1 MPILSAE
8 VLSNYYC
15 ISLNN
20 KTYILDSWNENVQQ
34 DVSDKSFIQGDI
46 GNRVIDVNHR
56 LHQATMSGP
65 ILLLKDLD
73 AELIVVQNNFINAE
87 SFNKNLPPAGIY
99 DIFDLIIEN
108 LNIVSRPITE
118 TIEPLTDNTDLPF
131 FIDSG
136 SISMNFSEVLSTV
149 TLTSVYPQGFERTQ
163 NLGTTK
169 STGIKNFTETRIL
182 GRTVKFW
189 DFRFR
194 IFGDNYPLTQ
204 ANINIKVNTDKKNF
218 IGNNYYNGTVNP
230 DFIITG
236 YSISGD
242 AVISIPPNMF
252 ENFRLYQAPG
262 SFNVFQNK
270 IGIGLID
277 SYRGHRFI
285 DFGNFLILPRIE
297 LDMKSSQMTTARI
310 SFNTFVRRSY

>member
-1 MPILSAE
+1 VPILSAE
-8 VLSNYYC
+8 LLSNYYA
-15 ISLNN
+15 ITLNG
-20 KTYILDSWNENVQQ
+20 KTYILDSWSENLQQ

-46 GNRVIDVNHR
+46 ANRIIEVNNP

-73 AELIVVQNNFINAE
+73 AELKVVDNAFINVADA
-87 SFNKNLPPAGIY
+87 NKDLPPFGIY

-118 TIEPLTDNTDLPF
+118 TTDLPY
-131 FIDSG
+131 FIDNG
-136 SISMNFSEVLSTV
+136 SISLNFSDVMSTV
-149 TLTSVYPQGFERTQ
+149 TLTSIYPQGFERTQ
-163 NLGTTK
+163 SLGSTK
-169 STGIKNFTETRIL
+169 STAEKNFEENRIL

-194 IFGDNYPLTQ
+194 ILGDFYALTQ
-204 ANINIKVNTDKKNF
+204 ANINIRVVSDKKTN
-218 IGNNYYNGTVNP
+218 IGNNYYNGNTNP
-230 DFIITG
+230 DYVITG

-242 AVISIPPNMF
+242 AVISIPPFQF

-262 SFNVFQNK
+262 SFNVFQNS

-277 SYRGHRFI
+277 TYRGHRYI
-285 DFGNFLILPRIE
+285 DFGNYLILPRIE
-297 LDMKSSQMTTARI
+297 LDMRSNQMTTARI
-310 SFNTFVRRSY
+310 SFNTFVRRTY

>member
-8 VLSNYYC
+8 LLANYYA
-15 ISLNN
+15 ITLNN
-20 KTYILDSWNENVQQ
+20 KTYILDSWNENLQQ
-34 DVSDKSFIQGDI
+34 DVQDKSFIQGDI
-46 GNRVIDVNHR
+46 ANRIIDVSNP

-73 AELIVVQNNFINAE
+73 AELKTVDNAYINVNDA
-87 SFNKNLPPAGIY
+87 NKNLPPFGIY

-108 LNIVSRPITE
+108 LGIVSRPITE
-118 TIEPLTDNTDLPF
+118 TTDLPY

-136 SISMNFSEVLSTV
+136 SISLNFSDVMSTV
-149 TLTSVYPQGFERTQ
+149 TLTSIYPQGFERTQ
-163 NLGTTK
+163 SLGYSK
-169 STGIKNFTETRIL
+169 STAEKSLQEARIL

-194 IFGDNYPLTQ
+194 IFGDFYALTQ
-204 ANINIKVNTDKKNF
+204 ANINIRVVSDKKTN
-218 IGNNYYNGTVNP
+218 IGNNYHNGNTNP
-230 DFIITG
+230 DFVITG

-242 AVISIPPNMF
+242 AVISIPPFQF

-262 SFNVFQNK
+262 SFNVFQNS

-277 SYRGHRFI
+277 TYRGHRYI
-285 DFGNFLILPRIE
+285 DFGNYLILPRIE
-297 LDMKSSQMTTARI
+297 MDMKSNQMITARI

>member
-8 VLSNYYC
+8 LLANYYA
-15 ISLNN
+15 ITLNG
-20 KTYILDSWNENVQQ
+20 KTYILDSWNENLQQ

-46 GNRVIDVNHR
+46 ANRIIEVSNP

-73 AELIVVQNNFINAE
+73 AELKVVDNAYINVTDA
-87 SFNKNLPPAGIY
+87 NKDLPPYGIY

-118 TIEPLTDNTDLPF
+118 VTDLPF
-131 FIDSG
+131 FIDNG
-136 SISMNFSEVLSTV
+136 SISLNFSDVTSTV
-149 TLTSVYPQGFERTQ
+149 TLTSIYPQGFEKTQ
-163 NLGTTK
+163 NLGFTK
-169 STGIKNFTETRIL
+169 STAQKNFDEARIL

-194 IFGDNYPLTQ
+194 IFGDFYALTQ
-204 ANINIKVNTDKKNF
+204 ANINIRVVSDKKTN
-218 IGNNYYNGTVNP
+218 IGNNYHNGNTNP
-230 DFIITG
+230 DFVITG

-242 AVISIPPNMF
+242 AVISIPPFQF

-262 SFNVFQNK
+262 SFNVFQNS

-277 SYRGHRFI
+277 TYRGHRYI
-285 DFGNFLILPRIE
+285 DFGNYLILPRIE
-297 LDMKSSQMTTARI
+297 LDMNSNQMTTARI

>member
-8 VLSNYYC
+8 LLANYYT
-15 ISLNN
+15 IALNG
-20 KTYILDSWNENVQQ
+20 KTYILNSWNENLQQ

-46 GNRVIDVNHR
+46 ANRIIEVSNP

-73 AELIVVQNNFINAE
+73 AELKVVDNAYINVTDA
-87 SFNKNLPPAGIY
+87 NKDLPPYGIY

-118 TIEPLTDNTDLPF
+118 VTDLPF
-131 FIDSG
+131 FIDNG
-136 SISMNFSEVLSTV
+136 SISLNFSDVTSTV
-149 TLTSVYPQGFERTQ
+149 TLTSIYPQGFEKTQ
-163 NLGTTK
+163 NLGFTK
-169 STGIKNFTETRIL
+169 STAQKNFDEARIL

-194 IFGDNYPLTQ
+194 IFGDFYALTQ
-204 ANINIKVNTDKKNF
+204 ANINIRVVSDKKTN
-218 IGNNYYNGTVNP
+218 IGNNYHNGNTNP
-230 DFIITG
+230 DFVITG

-242 AVISIPPNMF
+242 AVISIPPFQF

-262 SFNVFQNK
+262 SFNVFQNS

-277 SYRGHRFI
+277 TYRGHRYI
-285 DFGNFLILPRIE
+285 DFGNYLILPRIE
-297 LDMKSSQMTTARI
+297 LDMKSNQMTTARI

>member
-1 MPILSAE
+1 MPILSTE
-8 VLSNYYC
+8 VISNYYC

-20 KTYILDSWNENVQQ
+20 KTYILDSWNENLQQ
-34 DVSDKSFIQGDI
+34 DVTDKSFIQGDI
-46 GNRVIDVNHR
+46 ANRIVDINNP

-73 AELIVVQNNFINAE
+73 AELKVVDNSFINVADA
-87 SFNKNLPPAGIY
+87 NKNLPPYGIY

-108 LNIVSRPITE
+108 LGIVSRPITE
-118 TIEPLTDNTDLPF
+118 VTDLPY

-136 SISMNFSEVLSTV
+136 TIALNFSDVNSTV
-149 TLTSVYPQGFERTQ
+149 TLTSIYPQGFERTQ
-163 NLGTTK
+163 ILGNTK
-169 STGIKNFTETRIL
+169 STASKNFQESRIL

-194 IFGDNYPLTQ
+194 IFGDFYAVTQ
-204 ANINIKVNTDKKNF
+204 ATINIRVTSDKKTN
-218 IGNNYYNGTVNP
+218 IGNNYYDGNTNP

-242 AVISIPPNMF
+242 AIITIPPSQF

-262 SFNVFQNK
+262 SFNVFQNA

-277 SYRGHRFI
+277 SYRGHRYI
-285 DFGNFLILPRIE
+285 DFGNYLTLPRIE
-297 LDMKSSQMTTARI
+297 LDMRTNQSISARI

>member
-8 VLSNYYC
+8 LLSNYYA
-15 ISLNN
+15 ITLNG
-20 KTYILDSWNENVQQ
+20 KTYILDSWNENLQQ
-34 DVSDKSFIQGDI
+34 DVNDKSFIQGDI
-46 GNRVIDVNHR
+46 GNRIIDVSNP

-73 AELIVVQNNFINAE
+73 AELKTVDNAYINVNDA
-87 SFNKNLPPAGIY
+87 NKNLPPYGIY

-108 LNIVSRPITE
+108 LSIVVRPITE
-118 TIEPLTDNTDLPF
+118 LTDLPF
-131 FIDSG
+131 FIDNG
-136 SISMNFSEVLSTV
+136 SISLNFSDVMSTV
-149 TLTSVYPQGFERTQ
+149 TLTSIYPQGFERTQ
-163 NLGTTK
+163 SLGFTK
-169 STGIKNFTETRIL
+169 STAEKNFEEARIL

-194 IFGDNYPLTQ
+194 IFGDFYALTQ
-204 ANINIKVNTDKKNF
+204 ANINIRVVSDKKTN
-218 IGNNYYNGTVNP
+218 IGNNFFDGNTNP
-230 DFIITG
+230 DFVITG

-242 AVISIPPNMF
+242 ATISIPPFQF

-262 SFNVFQNK
+262 SFNVFQNS

-285 DFGNFLILPRIE
+285 DFGNYLILPRIE
-297 LDMKSSQMTTARI
+297 MDMKSNQMTTARI
-310 SFNTFVRRSY
+310 SFNTFLRRSY

>member
-1 MPILSAE
+1 MPILSTE
-8 VLSNYYC
+8 LLSNYYA
-15 ISLNN
+15 IVLNG
-20 KTYILDSWNENVQQ
+20 KKYILDSWNENLQQ

-46 GNRVIDVNHR
+46 ANRIIDVNHP

-73 AELIVVQNNFINAE
+73 AELKVVDNAFINVEEA
-87 SFNKNLPPAGIY
+87 NKNLPPFGIY

-118 TIEPLTDNTDLPF
+118 TTDLPF
-131 FIDSG
+131 FIDNG
-136 SISMNFSEVLSTV
+136 SISLNFSDVMSTV
-149 TLTSVYPQGFERTQ
+149 TLTSIYPQGFERTQ
-163 NLGTTK
+163 SLGSTK
-169 STGIKNFTETRIL
+169 STAGKSLLETRIL

-194 IFGDNYPLTQ
+194 IFGDFYALTQ
-204 ANINIKVNTDKKNF
+204 ANINIRVVSDRKTN
-218 IGNNYYNGTVNP
+218 IGNNFYNGNTVP
-230 DFIITG
+230 DFVITG

-242 AVISIPPNMF
+242 AVISIPPYQF

-262 SFNVFQNK
+262 SFNVFQNS

-285 DFGNFLILPRIE
+285 DFGNYLILPRIE
-297 LDMKSSQMTTARI
+297 MDMKSNQMNTARI

>member
-8 VLSNYYC
+8 LLANYYV
-15 ISLNN
+15 ITLNG
-20 KTYILDSWNENVQQ
+20 KTYILDSWNENLQQ

-46 GNRVIDVNHR
+46 GNRIIDVNNP

-73 AELIVVQNNFINAE
+73 AELKVVENPYVNISDANN
-87 SFNKNLPPAGIY
+87 NLPPYGIY

-118 TIEPLTDNTDLPF
+118 TTDLPY
-131 FIDSG
+131 FIDNG
-136 SISMNFSEVLSTV
+136 SISLNFSDVMSTV
-149 TLTSVYPQGFERTQ
+149 TLTSIYPQGFERTQ
-163 NLGTTK
+163 SLGFTK
-169 STGIKNFTETRIL
+169 STAEKNFEEARIL

-194 IFGDNYPLTQ
+194 IFGDFYALTQ
-204 ANINIKVNTDKKNF
+204 ANISIKVVSDKKTN
-218 IGNNYYNGTVNP
+218 IGNNYHNGNTNP
-230 DFIITG
+230 DYVITG

-242 AVISIPPNMF
+242 AVISIPPFQF

-262 SFNVFQNK
+262 SFNVFQNS

-277 SYRGHRFI
+277 SYRGHRYI
-285 DFGNFLILPRIE
+285 DFGNYLILPRIE
-297 LDMKSSQMTTARI
+297 MDMKSNQMTTARI

>member
-1 MPILSAE
+1 MPILSPELLA
-8 VLSNYYC
+8 NYYA
-15 ISLNN
+15 ITLNG
-20 KTYILDSWNENVQQ
+20 KTYILDSWNENLQQ
-34 DVSDKSFIQGDI
+34 DVNDKSFIQGDI
-46 GNRVIDVNHR
+46 ANRVIQINNP

-73 AELIVVQNNFINAE
+73 AELKTVENGYINVADA
-87 SFNKNLPPAGIY
+87 NKNLPPYGIY

-118 TIEPLTDNTDLPF
+118 TTDLPF
-131 FIDSG
+131 FIDNG
-136 SISMNFSEVLSTV
+136 SISLNFSDVMSTV
-149 TLTSVYPQGFERTQ
+149 TLTSIYPQGFERTQ
-163 NLGTTK
+163 SLGFTK
-169 STGIKNFTETRIL
+169 STAEKNFEEARIL

-194 IFGDNYPLTQ
+194 IFGDFYALTQ
-204 ANINIKVNTDKKNF
+204 ANINIRVVSDKKTN
-218 IGNNYYNGTVNP
+218 IGNNYHNGNTNP
-230 DFIITG
+230 DFVITG

-242 AVISIPPNMF
+242 AIVSIPPNMF

-262 SFNVFQNK
+262 SFNVFQNS

-277 SYRGHRFI
+277 TYRGHRYI
-285 DFGNFLILPRIE
+285 DFGNYLILPRIE
-297 LDMKSSQMTTARI
+297 MDMKSNQMTTARI

>member
-8 VLSNYYC
+8 LLSNYYS
-15 ISLNN
+15 ITLNG
-20 KTYILDSWNENVQQ
+20 KTYILDSWNENLQQ

-46 GNRVIDVNHR
+46 ANRVIDVNNP

-73 AELIVVQNNFINAE
+73 AELSVVENPYINVADA
-87 SFNKNLPPAGIY
+87 NKNLPPYGIY

-118 TIEPLTDNTDLPF
+118 TTDLPY
-131 FIDSG
+131 FIDNG
-136 SISMNFSEVLSTV
+136 SIALNFSDVTSTV
-149 TLTSVYPQGFERTQ
+149 TLTSIYPQGFERTQ
-163 NLGTTK
+163 NLGSTK
-169 STGIKNFTETRIL
+169 STAQKNLQEARIL

-194 IFGDNYPLTQ
+194 IFGDFYAITQ
-204 ANINIKVNTDKKNF
+204 ANINLRVVSDKKTN
-218 IGNNYYNGTVNP
+218 IGNNFYNGNTVP
-230 DFIITG
+230 DFVITG

-242 AVISIPPNMF
+242 AVISIPPFQF

-262 SFNVFQNK
+262 SFSVFQNS
-270 IGIGLID
+270 IGIGLVD
-277 SYRGHRFI
+277 SYRGHRYI
-285 DFGNFLILPRIE
+285 DFGNYLILPRIE
-297 LDMKSSQMTTARI
+297 MDMNSNQMTTARI

>member
-1 MPILSAE
+1 MPILSPELLA
-8 VLSNYYC
+8 NFYA
-15 ISLNN
+15 INLNG
-20 KTYILDSWNENVQQ
+20 KTYILDSWNENLQQ

-46 GNRVIDVNHR
+46 ANRIIDVNNP

-73 AELIVVQNNFINAE
+73 AELKVVDNAFINVEDA
-87 SFNKNLPPAGIY
+87 NKNLPPYGIY

-118 TIEPLTDNTDLPF
+118 NTDLPY
-131 FIDSG
+131 FIDNG
-136 SISMNFSEVLSTV
+136 SISLNFSDVMSTV
-149 TLTSVYPQGFERTQ
+149 TLTSIYPQGFERTQ
-163 NLGTTK
+163 SLGSTK
-169 STGIKNFTETRIL
+169 STTGKNFEETRIL

-194 IFGDNYPLTQ
+194 IFGDFYALTQ
-204 ANINIKVNTDKKNF
+204 ANINIRVVSDKKTN
-218 IGNNYYNGTVNP
+218 IGNNYHNGNTNP
-230 DFIITG
+230 DFVITG

-242 AVISIPPNMF
+242 AVISIPPFQF

-262 SFNVFQNK
+262 SFNVFQNS

-277 SYRGHRFI
+277 TYRGHRYI
-285 DFGNFLILPRIE
+285 DFGNYLILPRIE
-297 LDMKSSQMTTARI
+297 MDMKSNQMTTARI

>member
-8 VLSNYYC
+8 LLANYYT
-15 ISLNN
+15 IALNG
-20 KTYILDSWNENVQQ
+20 KTYILNSWNENLQQ

-46 GNRVIDVNHR
+46 ANRVIEVSNP

-73 AELIVVQNNFINAE
+73 AELKVVDNAYINVTDA
-87 SFNKNLPPAGIY
+87 NKDLPPYGIY

-118 TIEPLTDNTDLPF
+118 VTDLPF
-131 FIDSG
+131 FIDNG
-136 SISMNFSEVLSTV
+136 SISLNFSDVTSTV
-149 TLTSVYPQGFERTQ
+149 TLTSIYPQGFEKTQ
-163 NLGTTK
+163 NLGFTK
-169 STGIKNFTETRIL
+169 STAQKNFDEARIL

-194 IFGDNYPLTQ
+194 IFGDFYALTQ
-204 ANINIKVNTDKKNF
+204 ANINIRVVSDKKTN
-218 IGNNYYNGTVNP
+218 IGNNYHNGNTNP
-230 DFIITG
+230 DFVITG

-242 AVISIPPNMF
+242 AVISIPPFQF

-262 SFNVFQNK
+262 SFNVFQNS

-277 SYRGHRFI
+277 TYRGHRYI
-285 DFGNFLILPRIE
+285 DFGNYLILPRIE
-297 LDMKSSQMTTARI
+297 LDMNSSQMTTARI

>member
-8 VLSNYYC
+8 LLANYYS
-15 ISLNN
+15 ITLNN
-20 KTYILDSWNENVQQ
+20 KTYILDSWNENLQQ
-34 DVSDKSFIQGDI
+34 DVNDKSFIQGDI
-46 GNRVIDVNHR
+46 ANRIIDINNP

-65 ILLLKDLD
+65 ILLLKNLD
-73 AELIVVQNNFINAE
+73 AELKTVENAYINVNDA
-87 SFNKNLPPAGIY
+87 NKNLPPFGIY

-118 TIEPLTDNTDLPF
+118 TTDLPY
-131 FIDSG
+131 FIDNG
-136 SISMNFSEVLSTV
+136 SISLNFSDVMSTV
-149 TLTSVYPQGFERTQ
+149 TLTSIYPQGFERTQ
-163 NLGTTK
+163 SLGYSKSTAGKNLG
-169 STGIKNFTETRIL
+169 EARIL

-194 IFGDNYPLTQ
+194 IFGDFYALTQ
-204 ANINIKVNTDKKNF
+204 ANINIRVVSDKKTN
-218 IGNNYYNGTVNP
+218 IGNNFYNGNTVP
-230 DFIITG
+230 DYVITG

-242 AVISIPPNMF
+242 AVISIPPVQF

-262 SFNVFQNK
+262 SFNVFQNS

-277 SYRGHRFI
+277 AYRGHRYI
-285 DFGNFLILPRIE
+285 DFGNYLILPRIE
-297 LDMKSSQMTTARI
+297 LDMKSNQMTTARI

>member
-8 VLSNYYC
+8 LLSNYYA
-15 ISLNN
+15 ITLNG
-20 KTYILDSWNENVQQ
+20 KTYILDSWSENLQQ

-46 GNRVIDVNHR
+46 ANRIIEVNNP

-73 AELIVVQNNFINAE
+73 AELKVVDNAFINVADA
-87 SFNKNLPPAGIY
+87 NKDLPPFGIY

-118 TIEPLTDNTDLPF
+118 TTDLPY
-131 FIDSG
+131 FIDNG
-136 SISMNFSEVLSTV
+136 SISLNFSDVMSTV
-149 TLTSVYPQGFERTQ
+149 TLTSIYPQGFERTQ
-163 NLGTTK
+163 SLGSTK
-169 STGIKNFTETRIL
+169 STAEKNFEENRIL

-194 IFGDNYPLTQ
+194 IFGDFYALTQ
-204 ANINIKVNTDKKNF
+204 ANINIRVVSDKKTN
-218 IGNNYYNGTVNP
+218 IGNNYYNGNTNP
-230 DFIITG
+230 DYVITG

-242 AVISIPPNMF
+242 AVISIPPFQF

-262 SFNVFQNK
+262 SFNVFQNS

-277 SYRGHRFI
+277 TYRGHRYI
-285 DFGNFLILPRIE
+285 DFGNYLILPRIE
-297 LDMKSSQMTTARI
+297 LDMRSNQMTTARI
-310 SFNTFVRRSY
+310 SFNTFVRRTY

>member
-8 VLSNYYC
+8 LLANYYT
-15 ISLNN
+15 IALNG
-20 KTYILDSWNENVQQ
+20 KTYILNSWNENLQQ

-46 GNRVIDVNHR
+46 ANRIIEVSNP

-73 AELIVVQNNFINAE
+73 AELKVVDNAYINVTDA
-87 SFNKNLPPAGIY
+87 NKDLPPYGIY

-118 TIEPLTDNTDLPF
+118 VTDLPF
-131 FIDSG
+131 FIDNG
-136 SISMNFSEVLSTV
+136 SISLNFSDVTSTV
-149 TLTSVYPQGFERTQ
+149 TLTSIYPQGFEKTQ
-163 NLGTTK
+163 NLGFTK
-169 STGIKNFTETRIL
+169 STAQKNFDEARIL

-194 IFGDNYPLTQ
+194 IFGDFYALTQ
-204 ANINIKVNTDKKNF
+204 ANINIRVVSDKKTN
-218 IGNNYYNGTVNP
+218 IGNNYHNGNTNP
-230 DFIITG
+230 DFVITG

-242 AVISIPPNMF
+242 AVISIPPFQF

-262 SFNVFQNK
+262 SFNVFQNS

-277 SYRGHRFI
+277 TYRGHRYI
-285 DFGNFLILPRIE
+285 DFGNYLILPRIE
-297 LDMKSSQMTTARI
+297 LDMNSSQMTTARI

>member
-8 VLSNYYC
+8 LLANYYT
-15 ISLNN
+15 IALNG
-20 KTYILDSWNENVQQ
+20 KTYILNSWNENLQQ

-46 GNRVIDVNHR
+46 ANRVIEVSNP

-73 AELIVVQNNFINAE
+73 AELKVVDNAYINVTDA
-87 SFNKNLPPAGIY
+87 NKDLPPYGIY

-118 TIEPLTDNTDLPF
+118 VTDLPF
-131 FIDSG
+131 FIDNG
-136 SISMNFSEVLSTV
+136 SISLNFSDVTSTV
-149 TLTSVYPQGFERTQ
+149 TLTSIYPQGFEKTQ
-163 NLGTTK
+163 NLGFTK
-169 STGIKNFTETRIL
+169 STAQKNFDEARIL

-194 IFGDNYPLTQ
+194 IFGDFYALTQ
-204 ANINIKVNTDKKNF
+204 ANINIRVVSDKKTN
-218 IGNNYYNGTVNP
+218 IGNNYHNGNTNP
-230 DFIITG
+230 DFVITG

-242 AVISIPPNMF
+242 AVISIPPFQF

-262 SFNVFQNK
+262 SFNVFQNS

-277 SYRGHRFI
+277 TYRGHRYI
-285 DFGNFLILPRIE
+285 DFGNYLILPRIE
-297 LDMKSSQMTTARI
+297 LDMNSNQMTTARI

>member
-8 VLSNYYC
+8 LLANYYS

-20 KTYILDSWNENVQQ
+20 KTYILDSWNENLQQ
-34 DVSDKSFIQGDI
+34 DVSNKSFIQGDI
-46 GNRVIDVNHR
+46 ANRVIDVNNP

-73 AELIVVQNNFINAE
+73 AELKTVDNAYINVNDA
-87 SFNKNLPPAGIY
+87 NKDLPPFGIY

-118 TIEPLTDNTDLPF
+118 VTDLPF
-131 FIDSG
+131 FIDNG
-136 SISMNFSEVLSTV
+136 TISLNFSDVTSTV
-149 TLTSVYPQGFERTQ
+149 TLTSIYPQGFERTQ
-163 NLGTTK
+163 NLGFTK
-169 STGIKNFTETRIL
+169 STAEKNFEDNRIL

-194 IFGDNYPLTQ
+194 IFGDFYAVTQ
-204 ANINIKVNTDKKNF
+204 ATINISVASDKKTN
-218 IGNNYYNGTVNP
+218 IGNNYYNGNTVP
-230 DFIITG
+230 DFVITG

-242 AVISIPPNMF
+242 ATISIPPFQF

-262 SFNVFQNK
+262 SFNLFQNS
-270 IGIGLID
+270 IGMGLVD
-277 SYRGHRFI
+277 TYRGHRYI
-285 DFGNFLILPRIE
+285 DFGSYMILPRIE
-297 LDMKSSQMTTARI
+297 MDMKSNQMTTARI

>member
-8 VLSNYYC
+8 LLANYYA
-15 ISLNN
+15 ITLNN

-34 DVSDKSFIQGDI
+34 DVQDKSFIQGDI
-46 GNRVIDVNHR
+46 ANRIIDVSNP

-73 AELIVVQNNFINAE
+73 AELKVVDNAYINVAE
-87 SFNKNLPPAGIY
+87 ANKNLPPFGIY

-118 TIEPLTDNTDLPF
+118 TTDLPF
-131 FIDSG
+131 FIDNG
-136 SISMNFSEVLSTV
+136 SISLNFSDVMSTV
-149 TLTSVYPQGFERTQ
+149 TLTSIYPQGFERTQ
-163 NLGTTK
+163 SLGSSK
-169 STGIKNFTETRIL
+169 STAEKNLQEARIL

-194 IFGDNYPLTQ
+194 IFGDFYALTQ
-204 ANINIKVNTDKKNF
+204 ANINIRVVSDKKTN
-218 IGNNYYNGTVNP
+218 IGNNYYNGNTNP
-230 DFIITG
+230 DFVITG

-242 AVISIPPNMF
+242 AIISIPPYQF

-262 SFNVFQNK
+262 SFNVFQNS

-277 SYRGHRFI
+277 SYRGHRYI
-285 DFGNFLILPRIE
+285 DFGNYLILPRIE
-297 LDMKSSQMTTARI
+297 MDMKSNQMTTARI
-310 SFNTFVRRSY
+310 SFNTFIRRSF

>member
-8 VLSNYYC
+8 LLANYYA
-15 ISLNN
+15 ITLNN
-20 KTYILDSWNENVQQ
+20 KTYILDSWNENLQQ
-34 DVSDKSFIQGDI
+34 DVQDKSFIQGDI
-46 GNRVIDVNHR
+46 ANRIIEVSNP

-73 AELIVVQNNFINAE
+73 AELKVVDNQYINVTDA
-87 SFNKNLPPAGIY
+87 NKNLPPYGIY

-108 LNIVSRPITE
+108 LNLVSRPITE
-118 TIEPLTDNTDLPF
+118 VTDLPF
-131 FIDSG
+131 FIDNG
-136 SISMNFSEVLSTV
+136 SIALNFSDVTSTV
-149 TLTSVYPQGFERTQ
+149 TLTSIYPQGFERTQ
-163 NLGTTK
+163 SLGFTK
-169 STGIKNFTETRIL
+169 STAEKNFEEARIL

-194 IFGDNYPLTQ
+194 IFGDFYALTQ
-204 ANINIKVNTDKKNF
+204 ANINIRVVSDKKTN
-218 IGNNYYNGTVNP
+218 IGNNYHNGNTNP
-230 DFIITG
+230 DFVITG

-242 AVISIPPNMF
+242 AVISIPPSQF

-262 SFNVFQNK
+262 SFNVFQNS

-277 SYRGHRFI
+277 SYRGHRYI
-285 DFGNFLILPRIE
+285 DFGNYLILPRIE
-297 LDMKSSQMTTARI
+297 LDMRSNQMTTARI

>member
-8 VLSNYYC
+8 LLSNYYA
-15 ISLNN
+15 ITLNG
-20 KTYILDSWNENVQQ
+20 KTYILDSWNENLQQ
-34 DVSDKSFIQGDI
+34 DVNDKSFIQGDI
-46 GNRVIDVNHR
+46 ANRIIDVSNP

-73 AELIVVQNNFINAE
+73 AELKVVDNAFINTEDA
-87 SFNKNLPPAGIY
+87 NKNLPPYGIY

-118 TIEPLTDNTDLPF
+118 TTDLPF
-131 FIDSG
+131 FIDNG
-136 SISMNFSEVLSTV
+136 SISLNFSDVMSTV
-149 TLTSVYPQGFERTQ
+149 TLTSIYPQGFERTQ
-163 NLGTTK
+163 NLGFTK
-169 STGIKNFTETRIL
+169 STAGKSFQEARIL

-194 IFGDNYPLTQ
+194 IFGDFYALTQ
-204 ANINIKVNTDKKNF
+204 ANINIRVVSDKKTN
-218 IGNNYYNGTVNP
+218 IGNNYHNGNTNP
-230 DFIITG
+230 DFVITG

-242 AVISIPPNMF
+242 AVISIPPFQF

-262 SFNVFQNK
+262 SFNVFQNS

-277 SYRGHRFI
+277 TYRGHRYI
-285 DFGNFLILPRIE
+285 DFGNYLILPRIE
-297 LDMKSSQMTTARI
+297 MDMKSNQMTTARI
-310 SFNTFVRRSY
+310 SFNTFVRRTY

>member
-8 VLSNYYC
+8 LLANYYA
-15 ISLNN
+15 ITLNG
-20 KTYILDSWNENVQQ
+20 KTYILDSWNENLQQ

-46 GNRVIDVNHR
+46 ANRIIEVSNP

-73 AELIVVQNNFINAE
+73 AELKVVDNSFINVTDA
-87 SFNKNLPPAGIY
+87 NKDLPPYGIY

-108 LNIVSRPITE
+108 LNMVSRPITE
-118 TIEPLTDNTDLPF
+118 VTDLPF
-131 FIDSG
+131 FIDNG
-136 SISMNFSEVLSTV
+136 SIALNFSDVNSTV
-149 TLTSVYPQGFERTQ
+149 TLTSIYPQGFERTQ
-163 NLGTTK
+163 SLGFTK
-169 STGIKNFTETRIL
+169 STAEKNFEEARIL

-194 IFGDNYPLTQ
+194 IFGDFYALTQ
-204 ANINIKVNTDKKNF
+204 ANINIRVVSDKKTN
-218 IGNNYYNGTVNP
+218 IGNNYHNGNTNP
-230 DFIITG
+230 DFVITG

-242 AVISIPPNMF
+242 AVISIPPFQF

-262 SFNVFQNK
+262 SFNVFQNS

-277 SYRGHRFI
+277 SYRGHRYI
-285 DFGNFLILPRIE
+285 DFGNYLILPRIE
-297 LDMKSSQMTTARI
+297 MDMKSNQMTSARI